1 MPLISI
7 ITPSIRPEGLKVVQE
22 CLSKQTI
29 QDFEWLTEIGIPPKN
44 DLSAALNRML
54 KRAKGKWVVMLQD
67 YIKISDDGLEQFL
80 KVADEK
86 KLICGSG
93 GKTTDWENV
102 KWDWRATQGFRE
114 VDYLQW
120 EGDWAIAPLQ
130 AFKDV
135 GGYDEEYDKYW
146 SFDNVELAFRLSKM
160 GYTFW
165 ILPTNKSI
173 HFDHDK
179 FTKHPFRERW
189 NPDFHN
195 NNIRNI
201 EMGNKKIKLSYL

>member
-7 ITPSIRPEGLKVVQE
+7 ITPSIRPKGLEITQK
-22 CLSKQTI
+22 CLSEQTF
-29 QDFEWLTEIGIPPKN
+29 QDFEWLVEMGIPPKY

-54 KRAKGKWVVMLQD
+54 KRAKGKWIVMLQD
-67 YIKISDDGLEQFL
+67 YIKIKPDGIEKFL
-80 KVADEK
+80 DVADEK
-86 KLICGSG
+86 KLISGAG
-93 GKTTDWENV
+93 GKTTDWENI
-102 KWDWRATQGFRE
+102 KWDWREVGDFRQ
-114 VDYLQW
+114 VDYQMW

-130 AFKDV
+130 AFKDI

-146 SFDNVELAFRLSKM
+146 SFDNVEIAYRLDKI

-179 FTKHPFRERW
+179 FTKHPFRDRW

-195 NNIRNI
+195 QNIRKLD
-201 EMGNKKIKLSYL
+201 MGEKEIKLNYL